1 MMSKSVYLLQIGQTC
16 FCTFIVH
23 FGVQCG
29 FLKRLVD
36 ICLSVRKCTEFQI
49 IIIIIIHSIFLQW
62 KVELNELECLELVE
76 DSH

>member
-1 MMSKSVYLLQIGQTC
+1 MMSKSVYLHQIGQAC
-16 FCTFIVH
+16 ICTFIVH

-36 ICLSVRKCTEFQI
+36 ICLSVRKCTEFQVI
-49 IIIIIIHSIFLQW
+49 IIIYSIFLQW